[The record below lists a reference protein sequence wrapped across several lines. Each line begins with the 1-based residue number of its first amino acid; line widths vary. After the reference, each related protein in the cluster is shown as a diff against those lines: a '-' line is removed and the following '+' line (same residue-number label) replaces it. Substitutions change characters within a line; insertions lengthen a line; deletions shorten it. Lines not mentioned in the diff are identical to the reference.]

1 MGFRLQAVPSV
12 PVPDVAA
19 VITVDDQ
26 ALGGGRGLAHRVHLP
41 EGSMMTEFVAA
52 MEGLSLAPATTV
64 NASVEQAEPPPPP
77 PTLPPA
83 AKSRPP
89 VRTPPVQP
97 SWAADRPTDTASER
111 FLSFQGPGE
120 GPKAE

>member
-19 VITVDDQ
+19 VITVDEQ
-26 ALGGGRGLAHRVHLP
+26 ALGGGPGLAHRVHLP
-41 EGSMMTEFVAA
+41 ESEFVAA

-83 AKSRPP
+83 AK
-89 VRTPPVQP
+89 
-97 SWAADRPTDTASER
+97 AGH
-111 FLSFQGPGE
+111 L
-120 GPKAE
+120 